1 MVRSVLLAIF
11 LVLAC
16 LVPFAPS
23 KASETQRNDGASSVD
38 VSTRDVIEHFSCQ
51 VQSIEDGLRVG
62 DYASVEDFRVALCGL
77 FDSLSAYGSVSA
89 SVNLAVCIV
98 NDLLPW
104 YEHGTAE
111 DLLERAV
118 AGGDQRAGLMLAQY
132 TLMGFFPQS
141 GDRDPIQLLEDAAHK
156 FPQHALYVMARA
168 SSPWRDGAY
177 ANEARF
183 FDALSRLLSLGDT
196 NAGVLLAYLRC
207 SQLGPEDP
215 VTVAAMESLTRAT
228 KLEAMSSE
236 RQRRDIQDVLAG
248 SAIGELRFIN
258 EAQLGNQECVTL
270 IEDSLL

>member
-1 MVRSVLLAIF
+1 MAL
-11 LVLAC
+11 
-16 LVPFAPS
+16 
-23 KASETQRNDGASSVD
+23 SEVSEELRPIETSSVGQSSREVVD
-38 VSTRDVIEHFSCQ
+38 RLVHQLQFIE
-51 VQSIEDGLRVG
+51 EGLREEGLKAG
-62 DYASVEDFRVALCGL
+62 DFVPVEDFRGTICAL
-77 FDSLSAYGSVSA
+77 FESLAGYGTGSAD
-89 SVNLAVCIV
+89 VNLAVCIV

-104 YEHGTAE
+104 YEYEVAE

-118 AGGDQRAGLMLAQY
+118 ARGDQRAGLMLAQY

-141 GDRDPIQLLEDAAHK
+141 GERDPIQMLEHAAQR

-168 SSPWRDGAY
+168 SSPWREGAY

-183 FDALSRLLSLGDT
+183 FDALGRLLSLGDT

-228 KLEAMSSE
+228 KLEAMSAE
-236 RQRRDIQDVLAG
+236 RQRSDVQDVLAD